1 MKQAAILGERSA
13 ALVDTPDPTPFD
25 DWVVVKVHAAPMC
38 TEYKSFLSGEPT
50 QSLGHEAAGEV
61 VAIAQPGRLKIGDR
75 VVAMPLYGCG
85 CCNLCISGDYIHCQD
100 VLKGPAPTFAPAAA
114 FAPGFHGT
122 ATYAQYLVK
131 PDWLLPKI
139 PEDVSYD
146 RAALA
151 CCGLGA
157 SFGAMQ
163 LMQVDGFTTM
173 LITGAGP
180 VGLGAVVNARFRGA
194 RVIVVESVPYRT
206 AKALELGAE
215 VVLDPRDPD
224 TLDRILSLT
233 QGRGTD
239 CALDCSGTVP
249 GQRLCVDAARRKG
262 KVAFVG
268 ECSDDLGLKISPDM
282 IRKGLTLMGSW
293 HYNLGD
299 FDRLMQ
305 VIQRAPQLD
314 QFVTHRFPMSEIQAA
329 FECSVSR
336 SSGKIIL
343 NPWA

>member
-1 MKQAAILGERSA
+1 MKQAAILAERRA
-13 ALVDTPDPTPFD
+13 GLVDTPDPVPFD

-38 TEYKSFLSGEPT
+38 TEYKSFLSGAPT

-61 VAIAQPGRLKIGDR
+61 VAIAQPGRLKVGDR

-85 CCNLCISGDYIHCQD
+85 CCQLCVSGDYIHCQD
-100 VLKGPAPTFAPAAA
+100 VLKEGA
-114 FAPGFHGT
+114 FAPGFHGN
-122 ATYAQYLVK
+122 ATFAQYIVK

-139 PEDVSYD
+139 PDGVPYD

-163 LMQVDGFTTM
+163 LMQVDAFSTI

-194 RVIVVESVPYRT
+194 RVIVVESVPYRA

-224 TLDRILSLT
+224 TPAHILHLT
-233 QGRGTD
+233 QGRGVD

-262 KVAFVG
+262 RAAFVG
-268 ECSDDLGLKISPDM
+268 DCSDDLGIKISPDM

-299 FDRLMQ
+299 FSKLMQ
-305 VIQRAPQLD
+305 VIQHAPQVD
-314 QFVTHRFPMSEIQAA
+314 QLVTHRFPISDIQAA
-329 FECSVSR
+329 FECSISR
-336 SSGKIIL
+336 QSGKIL
-343 NPWA
+343 LDPWA